1 MISLL
6 QISNMINGDII
17 GNQNLEIEGVCDIEF
32 GKKNYLTYIK
42 NYKFQKYIKDS
53 KASALIVDRRI
64 NITAYNDKSFIVVEN
79 PSMAIIEVLNFFKR
93 ENIPSKI
100 GVSKYANIS
109 DKAKIGANVFIGP
122 NVTIDDNVHISDNVR
137 IDAGS
142 YIGYNS
148 SINENTHICSNVTIY
163 ENVLIGKNCRI
174 DSSTVI
180 GSEGFGVVSDM
191 KNKKNYN
198 IPHVGSVKIG
208 NNVTIGSNCSI
219 DRGTINDTIIND
231 YTKLDNL
238 IQIGHNVKIGKSC
251 LIAAQVGIAGSTTI
265 DDCVTIAGQV
275 GIVDHVN
282 IGKNS
287 VIAVKSCVFKSLP
300 KNSYVSGIPAT
311 NHSNRLKQEA
321 IIKKLPDIYKKYKNK

>member
-6 QISNMINGDII
+6 QISNMINGEII
-17 GNQNLEIEGVCDIEF
+17 GDQNLEIKGVCDIEY
-32 GKKNYLTYIK
+32 GKSNHLTYLKNY
-42 NYKFQKYIKDS
+42 NFQKYIKDS
-53 KASALIVDRRI
+53 KASAFIVDRQI
-64 NITAYNDKSFIVVEN
+64 DVTTFVDKSFIIVEN
-79 PSMAIIEVLNFFKR
+79 PSMAIIEVLNFLKKKNKPFKM
-93 ENIPSKI
+93 EISKF
-100 GVSKYANIS
+100 ANIS
-109 DKAKIGANVFIGP
+109 DKAKIGDNVFIGP
-122 NVTIDDNVHISDNVR
+122 NVTIDENAHVFDNVR

-142 YIGYNS
+142 YIGYNV
-148 SINENTHICSNVTIY
+148 SINENTHICSNVSIY

-174 DSSTVI
+174 DSGTVI
-180 GSEGFGVVSDM
+180 GSEGFGIVSDM

-208 NNVTIGSNCSI
+208 DNVTIGSNCSI

-251 LIAAQVGIAGSTTI
+251 LIASQVGIAGSTAI
-265 DDCVTIAGQV
+265 GDCVTIAGQV
-275 GIVDHVN
+275 GIIDHIN
-282 IGKNS
+282 IGRNS

-300 KNSYVSGIPAT
+300 ENSFVSGIPAT

-321 IIKKLPDIYKKYKNK
+321 IIKKLPDIYKKFKNK